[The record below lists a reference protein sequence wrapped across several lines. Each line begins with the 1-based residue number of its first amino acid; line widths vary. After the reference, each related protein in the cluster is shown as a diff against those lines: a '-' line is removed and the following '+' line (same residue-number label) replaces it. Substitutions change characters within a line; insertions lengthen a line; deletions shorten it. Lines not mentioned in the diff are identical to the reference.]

1 MWLPP
6 FPQSGHASLALSLLG
21 PVTVT
26 PPDTTQNPKLAGA
39 LARGV
44 LDQPAWPL
52 ILQLGRD
59 CLEAKVTEPRREHGD
74 T

>member
-1 MWLPP
+1 MVASFPPVRARLPGTLP
-6 FPQSGHASLALSLLG
+6 LG

-59 CLEAKVTEPRREHGD
+59 CLEAKVIEPRREHGD